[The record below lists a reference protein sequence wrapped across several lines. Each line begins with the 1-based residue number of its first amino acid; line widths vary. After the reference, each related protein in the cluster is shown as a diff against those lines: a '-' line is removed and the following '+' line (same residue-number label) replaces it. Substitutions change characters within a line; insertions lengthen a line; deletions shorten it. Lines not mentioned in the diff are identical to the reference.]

1 MRFPVETFYP
11 DTNETIQIN
20 DHKMVFQLA
29 DALNK
34 MNKKRPD
41 YKVDFIKYVGSIII
55 TIH

>member
-41 YKVDFIKYVGSIII
+41 YKVNFIKYVRSIII

>member
-29 DALNK
+29 DTLNK

-41 YKVDFIKYVGSIII
+41 YKVNFIKYIRPIII